1 MKRISLLLLLLISST
16 IAFGCTT
23 FVLKTNNGLVFGR
36 NLDWVSDNG
45 VIVENKKNV
54 TKTSLVFSPE
64 KPIQWTSKYGSITF
78 NQFGKEF
85 PFGGI
90 NEKGLVV
97 EIMLANAAYPLA
109 DERPAVN
116 ELQWI
121 QYQLDNSGTIED
133 VINSDALLRISKIKQ
148 ELHFLICDSTGS
160 TAVIEFKNNKMVVYK
175 GNDLPIPVLENDVYS
190 KSVNYYKSK
199 QSCRFTTAADMV

>member
-1 MKRISLLLLLLISST
+1 MKRASLLLLLLISST
-16 IAFGCTT
+16 ITFGCTT

-45 VIVENKKNV
+45 VIVENKRNV

-64 KPIQWTSKYGSITF
+64 KPIQWTSKYGSISF

-116 ELQWI
+116 ELQ
-121 QYQLDNSGTIED
+121 
-133 VINSDALLRISKIKQ
+133 
-148 ELHFLICDSTGS
+148 
-160 TAVIEFKNNKMVVYK
+160 
-175 GNDLPIPVLENDVYS
+175 
-190 KSVNYYKSK
+190 
-199 QSCRFTTAADMV
+199 